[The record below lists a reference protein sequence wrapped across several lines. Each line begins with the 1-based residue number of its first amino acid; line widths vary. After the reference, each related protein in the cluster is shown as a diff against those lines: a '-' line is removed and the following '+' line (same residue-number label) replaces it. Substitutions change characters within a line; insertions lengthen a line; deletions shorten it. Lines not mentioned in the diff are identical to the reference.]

1 MYIISL
7 TYHAPLDDVETLLER
22 HVTWLKR
29 GYEQGLFVAS
39 GRKNP
44 RTGGVI
50 LAKSVAREE
59 IDAFLKQ
66 DPFQAV
72 ANYEVIDFQPS
83 MTAEAFTALSRI

>member
-7 TYHAPLDDVETLLER
+7 TYHAPLDEVENLLEK

-29 GYEQGLFVAS
+29 GYEQGMFVAS

-50 LAKSVAREE
+50 LAKSVVREE
-59 IDAFLKQ
+59 LEAFLEQ

-72 ANYEVIDFQPS
+72 ANYEVINFQPS
-83 MTAEAFTALSRI
+83 MTIDAFSALSRI

>member
-1 MYIISL
+1 MYIINL
-7 TYHAPLDDVETLLER
+7 TYNAPLDEVENLLER

-29 GYEQGLFVAS
+29 GYEQGVFVAS

-50 LAKSVAREE
+50 LAKSVEREE
-59 IDAFLKQ
+59 LEDFLKQ

-83 MTAEAFTALSRI
+83 MTVDTFAALSRI

>member
-1 MYIISL
+1 MYIINL
-7 TYHAPLDDVETLLER
+7 TYNAPLDDVENLLER

-29 GYEQGLFVAS
+29 GYEQGVFVAS

-50 LAKSVAREE
+50 LAKSIEREALE
-59 IDAFLKQ
+59 DFLKQ

-83 MTAEAFTALSRI
+83 MTVDPFSALCRI

>member
-7 TYHAPLDDVETLLER
+7 TYNAPLDEVENLLER

-29 GYEQGLFVAS
+29 GYEQGVFVAS

-50 LAKSVAREE
+50 LAKSVGREE
-59 IDAFLKQ
+59 LDDFLKQ

-83 MTAEAFTALSRI
+83 MTVDAFAALSRI

>member
-1 MYIISL
+1 M
-7 TYHAPLDDVETLLER
+7 DEVEGFLES

-29 GYEQGLFVAS
+29 GYEQGLFIAS

-50 LAKSVAREE
+50 LARSIERAVLE
-59 IDAFLKQ
+59 DFLKQ

-72 ANYEVIDFQPS
+72 ARYEVTDFQPS
-83 MTAEAFTALSRI
+83 MTSDSFAMLSRV

>member
-1 MYIISL
+1 MFIISL
-7 TYHAPLDDVETLLER
+7 TYTAPMDEVEGFLES

-29 GYEQGLFVAS
+29 GYEQGLFIAS

-50 LAKSVAREE
+50 LARSIERAVLE
-59 IDAFLKQ
+59 DFLKQ

-72 ANYEVIDFQPS
+72 ARYEVTDFQPS
-83 MTAEAFTALSRI
+83 MTSDSFAMLSRV

>member
-7 TYHAPLDDVETLLER
+7 TYNAPLDEVENLLER

-29 GYEQGLFVAS
+29 GYEQGMFVAS

-50 LAKSVAREE
+50 LAKSVGRETL
-59 IDAFLKQ
+59 DDFLQQ

-72 ANYEVIDFQPS
+72 ANYEVIDFQPL
-83 MTAEAFTALSRI
+83 TTIDAFATLSRI

>member
-7 TYHAPLDDVETLLER
+7 TYHAPLDEVENLLEK

-29 GYEQGLFVAS
+29 GYEQGMFVAS

-50 LAKSVAREE
+50 LAKSVVREE
-59 IDAFLKQ
+59 LEAFLAQ

-72 ANYEVIDFQPS
+72 ANYEVINFQPS
-83 MTAEAFTALSRI
+83 MTIDAFSALSRI